1 MNVIEKSRF
10 VDEDGKISIKD
21 RLSAT
26 LDFGSD
32 WYGRMEAQQVVTQR
46 LSRALGDHHILLRNI
61 PIPGIGENEPYMIL
75 VSPQGIRVIMTYPIR
90 GVFRANEGEWLKL
103 NQRSRSFVRTKPNL
117 QLVALNIQ
125 KQAQR
130 LLDVQNFG
138 IPIIESVLIF
148 THPRTLIDGSRPVC
162 RVVSADAIEY
172 FAANLEQLP
181 VALTPQQVHAAVD
194 AILYPQLPEPQ
205 SADDLITD
213 PLLKRSSVEEPTFKP
228 FEEPIRDPSAESFYE
243 SEAES
248 SPAFLPDTFEE
259 FQEPTFEPA
268 PVEDPYQPSDEFYL
282 EDDVFQ
288 EFQYDDDLPDEP
300 IQETTPSKTGMT
312 GGQWTVIGILV
323 VIEIVVILIFAYI
336 VLRDLGMI

>member
-10 VDEDGKISIKD
+10 VDEEGKISIRN

-26 LDFGSD
+26 IDFGSD
-32 WYGRMEAQQVVTQR
+32 WFGRMEAQKAVTQR

-61 PIPGIGENEPYMIL
+61 PIPGTDESEPYMLL
-75 VSPQGIRVIMTYPIR
+75 VSPQGIRVLMTYPIR

-130 LLDVQNFG
+130 LLDIQKFG
-138 IPIIESVLIF
+138 VPIIESVLIF

-181 VALTPQQVHAAVD
+181 IALTPQQIHTAVD
-194 AILYPQLPEPQ
+194 AILYPQLPEPR
-205 SADDLITD
+205 SADNLITD
-213 PLLKRSSVEEPTFKP
+213 PLLKRPDIA
-228 FEEPIRDPSAESFYE
+228 EPIAEPIDDPFAESFFE
-243 SEAES
+243 TEPES
-248 SPAFLPDTFEE
+248 SPAFLADTFDN
-259 FQEPTFEPA
+259 FQESGYVQAPA
-268 PVEDPYQPSDEFYL
+268 EEAFVPADQFYL
-282 EDDVFQ
+282 DEDVFQ
-288 EFQYDDDLPDEP
+288 EFSPSGEFPDDADSDIEIPRE
-300 IQETTPSKTGMT
+300 SKMT
-312 GGQWTVIGILV
+312 GGQRVVIGILV
-323 VIEIVVILIFAYI
+323 VIEIVVILVFAYI